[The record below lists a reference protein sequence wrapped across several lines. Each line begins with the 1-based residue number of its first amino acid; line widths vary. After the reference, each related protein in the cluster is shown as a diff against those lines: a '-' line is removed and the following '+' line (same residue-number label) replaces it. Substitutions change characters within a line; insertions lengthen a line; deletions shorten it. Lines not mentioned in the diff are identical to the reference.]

1 MQRLYTPGPVRVPD
15 AILAAGAEPPMHH
28 RSEDFIACSQRVWK
42 YLKSVYNTS
51 QPVAVLAGSGM
62 TGIEAAI
69 SSTMRAG
76 EHGIVLVH
84 GRFGARIAD
93 IMRTHGIVPHTLEV
107 PWGETIT
114 ADAVA
119 KALDDTPHATAI
131 WMVHGETSTGV
142 ALDVQTIASVV
153 RAQSPNILIGVD
165 AIASLGIH
173 ELECDAWDLDLVVSG
188 IQKGLMCP
196 PGLACVSVSQRAQEH
211 IRNTPASVYTQSLAT
226 VLKDLKN
233 GLFTWTPPVTLVRS
247 LEVALEF
254 ILNEGLPA
262 VWKRHADVSHTLQE
276 GIRDRGLSVFG
287 DGTSHAVTPVI
298 LSPSGS
304 QAVPQHSGLQGISS
318 QADKFRSLLFERH
331 AIVVADGQDHLGG
344 TMVRIGT
351 CGSITKRD
359 ILELFNA
366 IDDVL
371 PFVHSENTRHFAN

>member
-1 MQRLYTPGPVRVPD
+1 MIQRLYTPGPVRVPD

-28 RSEDFIACSQRVWK
+28 RSDDFIACSQRVWK
-42 YLKSVYNTS
+42 YLKSVYKTS
-51 QPVAVLAGSGM
+51 QPVVVLAGSGM

-69 SSTMRAG
+69 SSTMREG

-93 IMRTHGIVPHTLEV
+93 IMRTHGIIPHTFEV
-107 PWGETIT
+107 PWGQTIT
-114 ADAVA
+114 ADAVT

-142 ALDVQTIASVV
+142 ALDIQSIASVV
-153 RAQSPNILIGVD
+153 RAQSPDILIGID

-173 ELECDAWDLDLVVSG
+173 ELECQAWDLDLVVSG

-196 PGLACVSVSQRAQEH
+196 PGLACVSVSERAQAR
-211 IRNTPASVYTQSLAT
+211 IANNPAAIYTLDLRKVLADQR
-226 VLKDLKN
+226 K

-262 VWKRHADVSHTLQE
+262 VWKRHAGVTLTLHE

-287 DGTSHAVTPVI
+287 NGTSHAVTPVI
-298 LSPSGS
+298 LPLSGS
-304 QAVPQHSGLQGISS
+304 PVNTS
-318 QADKFRSLLFERH
+318 QADNFRSLLFERH
-331 AIVVADGQDHLGG
+331 AIVVADGQDHLAG

-371 PFVHSENTRHFAN
+371 PFVRTEDTHLLADK